1 MGYRHNTFIH
11 PIESSSYSI
20 KLLLRFQSLP
30 IPKIPANRY
39 HRHAVTWVWA
49 VLDINKCGYQTATK
63 HRQQHLVVPEFV
75 KAAIG
80 IKIMAVFV
88 LNIIQPPRGCRGSQH
103 TMMHPHHRLIILAD
117 NIWKAWLIQPQKRN
131 NRRGTKLPK
140 IQARLFLRPVIHDA
154 HRHILVG
161 YLPIEVGDQVGGL
174 NLPPRLV
181 LRFIGEPDGLLKC
194 HIATGVAYVPD
205 NKSAGLGCVSFPGIL
220 VRTCPN
226 NKTSFIVRYPSR
238 QIAMDDT
245 VNRRNVFI
253 GAAVIAIRRNHLMPI
268 GQWRTRQIVLAGKF
282 LIFDAPI
289 NTTPKHDPQLK
300 HVLGGCVIHSPPS

>member
-88 LNIIQPPRGCRGSQH
+88 LNIIQPPRGCRG
-103 TMMHPHHRLIILAD
+103 
-117 NIWKAWLIQPQKRN
+117 
-131 NRRGTKLPK
+131 
-140 IQARLFLRPVIHDA
+140 
-154 HRHILVG
+154 
-161 YLPIEVGDQVGGL
+161 
-174 NLPPRLV
+174 
-181 LRFIGEPDGLLKC
+181 
-194 HIATGVAYVPD
+194 
-205 NKSAGLGCVSFPGIL
+205 VSTL
-220 VRTCPN
+220 
-226 NKTSFIVRYPSR
+226 
-238 QIAMDDT
+238 
-245 VNRRNVFI
+245 
-253 GAAVIAIRRNHLMPI
+253 
-268 GQWRTRQIVLAGKF
+268 
-282 LIFDAPI
+282 
-289 NTTPKHDPQLK
+289 
-300 HVLGGCVIHSPPS
+300 